1 MDLLAR
7 VDSSLVTLHA
17 LACSFSL
24 HLLAATPTEFLLRS
38 ANLSTTERHGSSTA
52 RTSPTNS
59 PSGSTTVWSPSI
71 RSQTATAATA
81 ESPLII

>member
-7 VDSSLVTLHA
+7 VDTSLVTLQA

-24 HLLAATPTEFLLRS
+24 HLLATTCTEFLLRS

-59 PSGSTTVWSPSI
+59 PSGSTTVSPSI